1 MRAVARIDNS
11 GTDQRSEEVRSSG
24 GRVAHDNQVNLQSF
38 NVLHR
43 IEQRLALAQTAG
55 IRLNIDDIGGKTLF
69 RELEGSACAR
79 ARFDE
84 QVHNGFSAQSGN
96 LLDFPLGDFFELR
109 RSVENA
115 ENLFRGEVVQAQ
127 QILFCPVEIH
137 GYLQI
142 FFS

>member
-1 MRAVARIDNS
+1 M
-11 GTDQRSEEVRSSG
+11 
-24 GRVAHDNQVNLQSF
+24 AHDNQVNLQRF
-38 NVLHR
+38 DVLHR
-43 IEQRLALAQTAG
+43 VEQRLPLAQTAG
-55 IRLNIDDIGGKTLF
+55 VCLNVDDVGGKALF
-69 RELEGSACAR
+69 RKLKGGARAR

-137 GYLQI
+137 DYLQI